1 MLVVLI
7 FSMVCQG
14 MHSIIIWLTL
24 RVGGV
29 VLPGGRL
36 WCSSCCP
43 ILMMSLCVPGPYVPT
58 TNATRYLPI
67 QVFSFL
73 WCNKEQLL
81 ILSPVSHSPHA
92 SSRRAVQ
99 DYCLESLHDS
109 APPTYG
115 KSLWQS
121 AYLSPTVSNGMT
133 SKSAVVSH
141 FPSGQSS
148 PVRLFDTA
156 LLAHP
161 SSTKLPLPHHS
172 QHSVL

>member
-7 FSMVCQG
+7 FSVFCQG
-14 MHSIIIWLTL
+14 MYSIIMWLTL

-43 ILMMSLCVPGPYVPT
+43 ILMMSLCIPGLFVPT
-58 TNATRYLPI
+58 TNAPRYLPS
-67 QVFSFL
+67 QVFGFL

-81 ILSPVSHSPHA
+81 ILSTVSHSPHT

-99 DYCLESLHDS
+99 DYCSESLHDS
-109 APPTYG
+109 APPTYY

-121 AYLSPTVSNGMT
+121 ASLSPTVSNRMT
-133 SKSAVVSH
+133 SKRAVVSH

-161 SSTKLPLPHHS
+161 SFTKLPLPHHS